1 MMRSREEIK
10 SIAKERFR
18 ANYWICV
25 FAPLLITLALNAI
38 TFIFSVPT
46 NFSTLD
52 LAGYTDVSDLMDST
66 LLASIGSIILLIFTG
81 PLSIGL
87 NHFHI
92 MNILGRDV
100 SVGTPFRSA
109 FTNFGRKLGGFL
121 WKVLFLYLWT
131 LLLIIP
137 GIIKSLSYAMS
148 DYILADCPNVKARDA
163 LTLSKRIMK
172 GHKTELFVF
181 QLSFLGWLFLNALT
195 FGILGLFYVT
205 PYMNNAL
212 ATYYL
217 EVREDALRNGVITMG
232 QLEGTEAV

>member
-38 TFIFSVPT
+38 TFVFRLPSD
-46 NFSTLD
+46 F
-52 LAGYTDVSDLMDST
+52 SDLGLAANADASDS
-66 LLASIGSIILLIFTG
+66 LLLISIGSIILLIFEG
-81 PLSIGL
+81 PLTIGL
-87 NHFHI
+87 KHFHV

-100 SVGTPFRSA
+100 NVGTPFRSA

-121 WKVLFLYLWT
+121 WKCLFLYLWT

-181 QLSFLGWLFLNALT
+181 QLSFLGWIFLNALT
-195 FGILGLFYVT
+195 LGILGLFYVT
-205 PYMNNAL
+205 PYLNNAT
-212 ATYYL
+212 AVYYL
-217 EVREDALRNGVITMG
+217 EVREEALRNGVITMG